1 MEFDIIVYHTQC
13 PDGITA
19 LWAANHYR
27 QINQHIACKAGVEPI
42 IENYSN
48 KAICFVDICPHYD
61 YLLKLAKDANLIV
74 ILDHHKTTIDMFNT
88 IKEDVPP
95 NIEFILDFDRSG
107 CQISW
112 DYFHSKSDKSNN
124 QIDKVD
130 KTDRPWFIDY
140 VADRDLWTWKLES
153 SKAIN
158 TALYESEYFDSAN
171 LDKLT
176 TLLNFTPADLNNLI
190 NLGNIILKL
199 HKKELDYSSYKAVEA
214 TITIGNKTH
223 NVWLGSCTSSLRSD
237 LGNILAY
244 KKSLEDNEL
253 LDFAAIWNY
262 EPKYNEWSISL
273 RGHKNSP
280 DLSVIAG
287 VFGGGGHAKA
297 SGFVIKNQHL
307 MDVFNLKKK

>member
-1 MEFDIIVYHTQC
+1 
-13 PDGITA
+13 
-19 LWAANHYR
+19 
-27 QINQHIACKAGVEPI
+27 
-42 IENYSN
+42 
-48 KAICFVDICPHYD
+48 
-61 YLLKLAKDANLIV
+61 
-74 ILDHHKTTIDMFNT
+74 
-88 IKEDVPP
+88 
-95 NIEFILDFDRSG
+95 LDFDRSG
-107 CQISW
+107 CQLSW
-112 DYFHSKSDKSNN
+112 DYFHTNN
-124 QIDKVD
+124 NVNNVNNVKNVV
-130 KTDRPWFIDY
+130 RPWFIDY

-158 TALYESEYFDSAN
+158 TALYESEYFDTSN

-176 TLLNFTPADLNNLI
+176 TLLNFTPADKENLI

-199 HKKELDYSSYKAVEA
+199 HKKELDYSSYKAVE
-214 TITIGNKTH
+214 TTFKVGDSTY
-223 NVWLGSCTSSLRSD
+223 NVWLGTCASSLRSD

-244 KKSLEDNEL
+244 KKVLEDNEF

-287 VFGGGGHAKA
+287 VYGGGGHAKA

-307 MDVFNLKKK
+307 LDVFNVKKK